1 MKPENIKFISN
12 DQQRQFA
19 YNVRKNV
26 NAYFTENKIS
36 PKGNAT
42 LVVKTIIMLSLYI
55 VPFVILLLI
64 PMSAWVGLSLSVI
77 MGIAVAGIGMG
88 IMHDAVH
95 GSYSKKRWVNKLF
108 GGTLYL
114 LGSNVFNWE
123 VQHNIMHHTHTNVG
137 GIDEDI
143 DTKGPIRLCEHA
155 QLKQIHKFQ
164 YIYAFFFYSLMTIV
178 KLFKEFPQLARY
190 NKLGITKK
198 NGINPTVEYIKMVIY
213 KIAYLFVIV
222 GLPILLTDFLWWQV
236 IIGFVVMH
244 LITGAILS
252 IVFQMAHVVEGTVQ
266 PIPNENGII
275 ETDWAVHQLNT
286 TSDFGRDSNFLN
298 WFVGGLNFQIEH
310 HLFSNIS
317 HVHYRKLS
325 PIVERTAI
333 QFGLVY
339 NLKPSFASAL
349 VSHIKRLKELGR

>member
-1 MKPENIKFISN
+1 MKPESVKFISN

-36 PKGNAT
+36 PKGNTT

-55 VPFVILLLI
+55 VPFIFILFI
-64 PMSAWVGLSLSVI
+64 SMSTLAALFLSVL

-95 GSYSKKRWVNKLF
+95 GSYSKKRWVNKLL
-108 GGTLYL
+108 GGSLYL

-155 QLKQIHKFQ
+155 QLKKIHKFQ
-164 YIYAFFFYSLMTIV
+164 HIYAFFFYSLMTIV

-198 NGINPTVEYIKMVIY
+198 NGINPTLEYIKMVIY

-222 GLPILLTDFLWWQV
+222 GLPILITDFLWWQV
-236 IIGFVVMH
+236 IIGFLIMH
-244 LITGAILS
+244 LITGAIL
-252 IVFQMAHVVEGTVQ
+252 MAHVVEGTVQ
-266 PIPNENGII
+266 PMPNENGII

-310 HLFSNIS
+310 HLFPNIS

-349 VSHIKRLKELGR
+349 VSHVKRLKELGR